1 MRALRKLIATGAVVG
16 ALTTGA
22 WVATSASASAET
34 VCNQWHE
41 CWHVNNHYNDYPA
54 GVGIVF
60 HPDNWHG
67 RHYHWRHD
75 NSGHGYYR
83 NGVWIGF

>member
-1 MRALRKLIATGAVVG
+1 M
-16 ALTTGA
+16 
-22 WVATSASASAET
+22 
-34 VCNQWHE
+34 
-41 CWHVNNHYNDYPA
+41 NNHYNDYPA

-60 HPDNWHG
+60 HGDNWHG

-75 NSGHGYYR
+75 NPGHGYYR